1 MERVK
6 GLHKKTTA
14 SSFGPLVPI
23 GTDGTLVDMLSGL
36 DNEQELKLGG
46 NHIAEISED
55 GNSTTI
61 IEQYCKNDAA
71 KTIVY
76 TVKTIVTD
84 NADGSTT
91 ITINIYNGDSTAAA
105 DKLNTKIISIPVE
118 IPNQSLTIEEE
129 LQ

>member
-84 NADGSTT
+84 NIDG
-91 ITINIYNGDSTAAA
+91 GDSTAAA